1 MKKILM
7 VLLASLLLTGCS
19 TKKPEVNT
27 LKVLVPAG
35 ATTIGFLDLF
45 EDENVIIDVVDG
57 SDVLAASFA
66 KSDYDI
72 IVAPVNLGSKLAIN
86 EQTDFKLAGV
96 LSWGNLFILTN
107 DKESLNDSNQNIAL
121 FGEKTV
127 PDLVYNE
134 VNDILN
140 IANEV
145 VYYPSVAEAQAALLS
160 GKVQSALIAQPAAS
174 ATVAKG
180 KELGLDLSIVFD
192 LQDAWNQKHNNNG
205 YPQAAIFVNGKTY
218 ENKQLEIDSVIDTIT
233 NSLNYYNDSANS
245 ESFIAKM
252 DSFSDLHLGLPNSNL
267 VANNIDGL
275 NLEYKD
281 ASSVYEEIS
290 IFLQLFNI
298 EMSQD
303 IILK

>member
-1 MKKILM
+1 M
-7 VLLASLLLTGCS
+7 
-19 TKKPEVNT
+19 
-27 LKVLVPAG
+27 
-35 ATTIGFLDLF
+35 
-45 EDENVIIDVVDG
+45 
-57 SDVLAASFA
+57 
-66 KSDYDI
+66 
-72 IVAPVNLGSKLAIN
+72 
-86 EQTDFKLAGV
+86 
-96 LSWGNLFILTN
+96 
-107 DKESLNDSNQNIAL
+107 
-121 FGEKTV
+121 
-127 PDLVYNE
+127 YNE

-192 LQDAWNQKHNNNG
+192 LQNAWNQKHNNNG
-205 YPQAAIFVNGKTY
+205 YPQAAIFVNGKNY
-218 ENKQLEIDSVIDTIT
+218 ENKKIEIDSVIDTIT

-252 DSFSDLHLGLPNSNL
+252 DSFSDIHLGLPNSNL
-267 VANNIDGL
+267 VAKNIDGL

-281 ASSVYEEIS
+281 ASSVYEEIN